1 MAATSPVGKNY
12 FDIILS
18 IKKAVRPRVSCLLSY
33 EFNTDRVVGLPPLF
47 YTLAAP
53 NLRCS
58 AAAFFERLAMVNHS
72 FSSLSTLRRCAQGL
86 ALAAA
91 LATSVGMAFA
101 QTEPSLKQI
110 YDTAQSGKVAE
121 AQVMVQQV
129 LTLHPK
135 SAKAH
140 FVQAELFARQGNAP
154 RAREA
159 LAEADK
165 LAPGLPF
172 ASAASVSALREQ
184 LAVKTAGVSS
194 PSANT
199 TSSKVDK
206 AALGNTA
213 KATTPVPAGSSF
225 PLGLGLA
232 LGGAAIGAAIFF
244 SRKKSVATPVQ
255 PPSASTSAPATF
267 NTRPGMAG
275 GLGGG
280 GSGIGSGLSGP
291 QTFGAGVPAAPGYAN
306 PGYPNAGNVNPA
318 SANSGYGQPVPPAG
332 GAMSGMGGRLA
343 GGLATGL
350 AVGAGVMAAQAIGN
364 SFSNRNEGGHS
375 DKAADTSAGNSSN
388 LAQGAGQPLAGNQDF
403 GGQNFGMNESTGNSW
418 DDAGS
423 DDSFSADAG
432 GGGDW
437 DT

>member
-1 MAATSPVGKNY
+1 
-12 FDIILS
+12 
-18 IKKAVRPRVSCLLSY
+18 
-33 EFNTDRVVGLPPLF
+33 
-47 YTLAAP
+47 
-53 NLRCS
+53 
-58 AAAFFERLAMVNHS
+58 MVNHP
-72 FSSLSTLRRCAQGL
+72 FSSLATLRRCAQHL
-86 ALAAA
+86 ALAAV
-91 LATSVGMAFA
+91 LATSVGAACA
-101 QTEPSLKQI
+101 QAEPSLKQI

-172 ASAASVSALREQ
+172 ASAAAVTALREQ
-184 LAVKTAGVSS
+184 LAVKTAVVGAK
-194 PSANT
+194 P
-199 TSSKVDK
+199 
-206 AALGNTA
+206 ALGDTVKTA
-213 KATTPVPAGSSF
+213 APAPAGSSF

-232 LGGAAIGAAIFF
+232 LGGAAIGAAILF
-244 SRKKSVATPVQ
+244 SRRKSAT
-255 PPSASTSAPATF
+255 APAPSPTAYGQAPASF
-267 NTRPGMAG
+267 NPSPGT
-275 GLGGG
+275 
-280 GSGIGSGLSGP
+280 GSGLSGP
-291 QTFGAGVPAAPGYAN
+291 QTFGAGNPAPTGYGNPAYAN
-306 PGYPNAGNVNPA
+306 P
-318 SANSGYGQPVPPAG
+318 GYGQPVPPAG

-364 SFSNRNEGGHS
+364 SFAHRNEGGHTDKPT
-375 DKAADTSAGNSSN
+375 DKAGDTSMGNPGS
-388 LAQGAGQPLAGNQDF
+388 LAQDAGQPLAGNQDF
-403 GGQNFGMNESTGNSW
+403 GGQNFGLNESAGNSW

-423 DDSFSADAG
+423 ADSFSADAG

>member
-1 MAATSPVGKNY
+1 MAK
-12 FDIILS
+12 
-18 IKKAVRPRVSCLLSY
+18 RP
-33 EFNTDRVVGLPPLF
+33 
-47 YTLAAP
+47 
-53 NLRCS
+53 
-58 AAAFFERLAMVNHS
+58 
-72 FSSLSTLRRCAQGL
+72 FSSLTTLRRGVQHLTL
-86 ALAAA
+86 AVL
-91 LATSVGMAFA
+91 LATSAGAAVA
-101 QTEPSLKQI
+101 QAEPSLKQI

-129 LTLHPK
+129 LTLHPQ

-159 LAEADK
+159 LAQADK

-184 LAVKTAGVSS
+184 LAVKTAATS
-194 PSANT
+194 PSAG
-199 TSSKVDK
+199 
-206 AALGNTA
+206 ARAGNTA
-213 KATTPVPAGSSF
+213 LGDSVKPAASAAAVSSF

-244 SRKKSVATPVQ
+244 RRKKSTAPLM
-255 PPSASTSAPATF
+255 PSARPPGYTPPHANF
-267 NTRPGMAG
+267 NARA
-275 GLGGG
+275 
-280 GSGIGSGLSGP
+280 GIGAGMTGGLSGP
-291 QTFGAGVPAAPGYAN
+291 QTFGNGNPTAPGVGSAGNSN
-306 PGYPNAGNVNPA
+306 PGYGNPGNGNP
-318 SANSGYGQPVPPAG
+318 GYGQPVPQAG

-364 SFSNRNEGGHS
+364 SFSNRNEAGHT
-375 DKAADTSAGNSSN
+375 DKAADTSTGNPGT
-388 LAQGAGQPLAGNQDF
+388 LAQDAGQPLVGNQDL
-403 GGQNFGMNESTGNSW
+403 GGQNFGFNASAGSSW

-423 DDSFSADAG
+423 ADFTADAGDAG

>member
-1 MAATSPVGKNY
+1 MA
-12 FDIILS
+12 
-18 IKKAVRPRVSCLLSY
+18 
-33 EFNTDRVVGLPPLF
+33 
-47 YTLAAP
+47 
-53 NLRCS
+53 
-58 AAAFFERLAMVNHS
+58 NHR
-72 FSSLSTLRRCAQGL
+72 FSSLSVLQRGAQHMV
-86 ALAAA
+86 LAAA
-91 LATSVGMAFA
+91 LVTSVGAAYA
-101 QTEPSLKQI
+101 QAEPSLKQI

-154 RAREA
+154 RARDA

-172 ASAASVSALREQ
+172 ANVASVTALREQ
-184 LAVKTAGVSS
+184 LAVRAAPSSAKPALGGV
-194 PSANT
+194 
-199 TSSKVDK
+199 VK
-206 AALGNTA
+206 AAA
-213 KATTPVPAGSSF
+213 PAPAGPSF

-232 LGGAAIGAAIFF
+232 LGGAAIGAAVYF
-244 SRKKSVATPVQ
+244 SRKKSATVPV
-255 PPSASTSAPATF
+255 PVPAPSAYGNAPANF
-267 NTRPGMAG
+267 NTSPGMAG
-275 GLGGG
+275 GGMGG
-280 GSGIGSGLSGP
+280 GLSGP
-291 QTFGAGVPAAPGYAN
+291 QTFGAGPTGSPNYSN
-306 PGYPNAGNVNPA
+306 P
-318 SANSGYGQPVPPAG
+318 GYGQPAPAAG

-364 SFSNRNEGGHS
+364 SFSNRNEAGHT
-375 DKAADTSAGNSSN
+375 DKAANTSAGNPGT
-388 LAQGAGQPLAGNQDF
+388 LAQDAGQPLTGNQDL
-403 GGQNFGMNESTGNSW
+403 GGQNFGMNESAGNNW

-423 DDSFSADAG
+423 ADSFSADAG

>member
-1 MAATSPVGKNY
+1 MA
-12 FDIILS
+12 
-18 IKKAVRPRVSCLLSY
+18 
-33 EFNTDRVVGLPPLF
+33 
-47 YTLAAP
+47 
-53 NLRCS
+53 
-58 AAAFFERLAMVNHS
+58 NHR
-72 FSSLSTLRRCAQGL
+72 FSKLSTLRRCAQHL

-91 LATSVGMAFA
+91 LATSVGAAHA
-101 QTEPSLKQI
+101 QAEPSLKQI

-154 RAREA
+154 RARQA

-172 ASAASVSALREQ
+172 ASATAVSALREQ
-184 LAVKTAGVSS
+184 LAVKAALA
-194 PSANT
+194 PSKQALGDT
-199 TSSKVDK
+199 VK
-206 AALGNTA
+206 AAA
-213 KATTPVPAGSSF
+213 PAPASSSF

-232 LGGAAIGAAIFF
+232 LGGAAIGAAILF
-244 SRKKSVATPVQ
+244 SRRKSATAAVPV
-255 PPSASTSAPATF
+255 PSPSAYGNAPASF
-267 NTRPGMAG
+267 NPNPGMAG
-275 GLGGG
+275 GMGGLGG
-280 GSGIGSGLSGP
+280 GLSGP
-291 QTFGAGVPAAPGYAN
+291 QTFGAGTAPA
-306 PGYPNAGNVNPA
+306 PNYGNPA
-318 SANSGYGQPVPPAG
+318 YGQPVPPAG

-364 SFSNRNEGGHS
+364 SFAHRNEGGHTDKPT
-375 DKAADTSAGNSSN
+375 DKAGDTSMGNPGS
-388 LAQGAGQPLAGNQDF
+388 LAQDAGQPLAGNQDF
-403 GGQNFGMNESTGNSW
+403 GGQNFGMNESAGNSW

-423 DDSFSADAG
+423 ADSFSADAGDAG